1 MFYNIDTN
9 RYGKTFWKQ
18 CILQSYF
25 LKTTAAVRAI
35 CDLTIYL
42 CAIIYINKTDA
53 VCFNENGNKPFSLFM
68 HLKMD
73 FKRKTFDDSRK
84 NSATKFIL

>member
-1 MFYNIDTN
+1 MDAA
-9 RYGKTFWKQ
+9 RQKTY
-18 CILQSYF
+18 ILQSYF

-53 VCFNENGNKPFSLFM
+53 VCFNENGNKPFFVIYA
-68 HLKMD
+68 
-73 FKRKTFDDSRK
+73 FKNGFQEKD
-84 NSATKFIL
+84 I

>member
-1 MFYNIDTN
+1 MDMDAA
-9 RYGKTFWKQ
+9 RQKTY
-18 CILQSYF
+18 ILQSYF

-53 VCFNENGNKPFSLFM
+53 LCFDENGNKPFFVIYAFEWISKLQIKIF
-68 HLKMD
+68 
-73 FKRKTFDDSRK
+73 
-84 NSATKFIL
+84 